1 MPARMADS
9 RTDVRPAVGPE
20 QAAPGATG
28 EPTWSVLRHRAALE
42 EIREDWLALYEAS
55 GTTNPFSHP
64 AWVMTWLE
72 HFAAPRDVYAV
83 VARAA
88 NGELVAMAP
97 FHRRRGRSGM
107 LGRGLRLAGIGAG
120 EMLTELPEIL
130 LAQSQPP
137 RRTMRGLVDFL
148 MTACARDWEWVEL
161 VLSPRLGWFES
172 DWIGREPEDRG
183 AEVTHTGTLAFVMLD
198 LPADWET
205 FRSGMKR
212 NVREAVRRS
221 TNRLA
226 KVDGGWSY
234 ELPQTE
240 WELRQA
246 VDRLTSLHRAR
257 SRVTDKEQHG
267 DYLGGVGDEEFL
279 HAAALAMF
287 RAGAATVPRIRID
300 GSDAAARLV
309 LRGNGSIFY
318 SLSGLD
324 REHWDLGLGT
334 QLHVQ
339 TLREAIERGDAV
351 ANLSANPDE
360 SKLRWGERL
369 EVHNEFLVTAPGRRA
384 QLAGTLYLLRRAL
397 RVASALWR

>member
-1 MPARMADS
+1 MTS
-9 RTDVRPAVGPE
+9 RFGAGQTDVSPLVAQRQGAPA
-20 QAAPGATG
+20 TT
-28 EPTWSVLRHRAALE
+28 EPVWSVLRHRAALE
-42 EIREDWLALYEAS
+42 EIREDWLALYRAS
-55 GTTNPFSHP
+55 GTANPFSHP

-72 HFAAPRDVYAV
+72 HFAAPEDVYAV
-83 VARAA
+83 VARAES
-88 NGELVAMAP
+88 GELVAMAP
-97 FHRRRGRSGM
+97 FHRRRGRPRM

-130 LAQSQPP
+130 VAQSQST
-137 RRTMRGLVDFL
+137 RKTMRALVDFL
-148 MTACARDWEWVEL
+148 LTACVRDWEWLEL

-172 DWIGREPEDRG
+172 DWISREAEDRG
-183 AEVTHTGTLAFVMLD
+183 AEFTHTGTLAFVMLD
-198 LPADWET
+198 LPSDWES
-205 FRSGMKR
+205 FRAGLKR

-226 KVDGGWSY
+226 KLEGGWSY
-234 ELPQTE
+234 ELPETE
-240 WELRQA
+240 QELREA
-246 VDRLTSLHRAR
+246 VNRLITLHRAR
-257 SRVTDKEQHG
+257 SQVTDKEHHG
-267 DYLGGVGDEEFL
+267 DYLGAETDEPFL
-279 HAAALAMF
+279 HAVALAMF
-287 RAGAATVPRIRID
+287 RAGAGTVPRIRIA

-324 REHWDLGLGT
+324 RERWDLGLGT

-397 RVASALWR
+397 RVARALWR